1 MNKLAVVSGS
11 SKGIG
16 KAIAIN
22 FAAKGFDVV
31 LASRNLVTLNDL
43 KIQIENDFKV
53 NCFVFQAD
61 LSIKSEVIAFGD
73 FVLSLNRPI
82 DVLVNNAGVFLPGQ
96 IQNEEEGVLEAQIN
110 TNLYSAYNLTRKL
123 ISKLTAQQ
131 YGHIFNIC
139 SIASLQAYAHS
150 GSYTISKFA
159 MLGFSKSLRDE
170 MKNQNV
176 KVTSVMPGATL
187 TDSWAGVDLPVE
199 RFIQSEDIAKMIWSC
214 YELSPSA
221 VVEDLVIRPQLGDI

>member
-16 KAIAIN
+16 KAIALN

-31 LASRNLVTLNDL
+31 LASRNLVTLNVL

-61 LSIKSEVIAFGD
+61 LSIKNEVVAFGD

-170 MKNQNV
+170 MKNRNV

-187 TDSWAGVDLPVE
+187 TDSWAGVDLPAE

>member
-1 MNKLAVVSGS
+1 MNKFAVISGS

-16 KAIAIN
+16 KAIAIK
-22 FAAKGFDVV
+22 FASEGFDVA
-31 LASRNLVTLNDL
+31 LAARNLEILQVL
-43 KIQIENDFKV
+43 KNELESDFGI
-53 NCFVFQAD
+53 NCLIFKAD
-61 LSIKSEVIAFGD
+61 LSKKEDVLAFGG
-73 FVLSLNRPI
+73 FVLSQNRMI

-96 IQNEEEGVLEAQIN
+96 IHNEEEGVLETQIN
-110 TNLYSAYNLTRKL
+110 TNLYSAYYLTRKL
-123 ISKLTAQQ
+123 IERLLNQQ
-131 YGHIFNIC
+131 VGHIFNIC

-170 MKNQNV
+170 LKSQKI
-176 KVTSVMPGATL
+176 KVTSVMPGATF
-187 TDSWAGVDLPVE
+187 TDSWAGVDLPLE
-199 RFIQSEDIAKMIWSC
+199 RFIQVEDIAKMIWSC